1 MKLFWSI
8 CICLFACLFAKAQQA
23 DSLFEAGDYRAA
35 AVAYEFEYFTA
46 GKKNPQL
53 LYRKA
58 LCYKELGE
66 YEHSLN
72 ILDRISGVFSSE
84 LISIQQIQY
93 ERIVLAYLIKDY
105 PKAHAEILKY
115 ELKFGTGNVDV
126 NTFKFLTLISLGRL
140 AEAEQTLL
148 ELEQQGQFNASE
160 RKLMAPSDW
169 KLKDPQKAYN
179 LSLFLPGV
187 GQMYAGHFG
196 RGLVSGGVQL
206 ALVGFTAWHLYHG
219 YFFTGGMTG
228 AAFFYTFY
236 LGGARH
242 ARDLA
247 NRRNNRIKASI
258 KQNFINNTR
267 NK

>member
-1 MKLFWSI
+1 MKQFWSI
-8 CICLFACLFAKAQQA
+8 CIYLFACSYANAQVG
-23 DSLFEAGDYRAA
+23 DSLYEEGDYRAA
-35 AVAYEFEYFTA
+35 AVAFEYEYFT
-46 GKKNPQL
+46 GGRENYEL

-58 LCYKELGE
+58 MCYKELEE
-66 YEHSLN
+66 YEHALS
-72 ILDRISGVFSSE
+72 ILDRITSVNDNGGVSA
-84 LISIQQIQY
+84 QQLQY

-115 ELKFGTGNVDV
+115 ELKFGAADSHVNV
-126 NTFKFLTLISLGRL
+126 FKFLTLLSLGRMGEADEVLLTLQDQGEITSQDRERL
-140 AEAEQTLL
+140 A
-148 ELEQQGQFNASE
+148 ASN
-160 RKLMAPSDW
+160 W

-242 ARDLA
+242 ARDLS
-247 NRRNNRIKASI
+247 NRRNEKLKASI
-258 KQNFINNTR
+258 KKEFLNQTLS
-267 NK
+267 K